1 MVIFTIQ
8 GHLGVKNKMSAVDH
22 YEFLTFERTAQ

>member
-8 GHLGVKNKMSAVDH
+8 GHLGVKFKMAAVDH
-22 YEFLTFERTAQ
+22 IEFLILDRITW